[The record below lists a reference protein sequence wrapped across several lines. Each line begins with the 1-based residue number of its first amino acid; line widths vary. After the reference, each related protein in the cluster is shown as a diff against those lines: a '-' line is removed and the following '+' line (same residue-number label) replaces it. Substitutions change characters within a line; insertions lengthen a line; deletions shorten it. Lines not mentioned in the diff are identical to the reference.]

1 MRRGQSLVGSARDAA
16 IGRSRLPPVFCATVA
31 GVQEFSWE
39 AEALRVVL
47 EAATRLQGTQ
57 RLCAGAAAVLLRAV
71 TGVVA
76 RRAPAP
82 VL

>member
-1 MRRGQSLVGSARDAA
+1 
-16 IGRSRLPPVFCATVA
+16 
-31 GVQEFSWE
+31 VQEFTWE

-57 RLCAGAAAVLLRAV
+57 RLCADAAALLLRAV